1 MTASETEGF
10 STSSTSLVTS
20 DDTNLNETTCS
31 QKIEEKRKEMIYE
44 LLNTASN
51 LFKFSFCGKERPNSP
66 RSRVD
71 GNNEVDK
78 IKRLFRFKC
87 FVEYCL
93 VHTKQKKEW
102 KIR

>member
-20 DDTNLNETTCS
+20 NDTNSNENNYT
-31 QKIEEKRKEMIYE
+31 QKIEEKRKEMIYD

-51 LFKFSFCGKERPNSP
+51 LFKFSLCGKEHPNSP
-66 RSRVD
+66 KSIVD
-71 GNNEVDK
+71 ENNDVDK
-78 IKRLFRFKC
+78 IKQLFRFKY

-102 KIR
+102 